1 MNNQNHQ
8 GTIILG
14 ISRELRMTLLAQ
26 TFSSIRVGTPGTDPW
41 DALEFDRWA
50 ASDPAVTSGSLAAAR
65 FLLHVWNDQTDWQCG
80 RFSLRESHGTW
91 DENHWAAMLKY
102 LDAPVFP

>member
-1 MNNQNHQ
+1 MNNQHKQ

-26 TFSSIRVGTPGTDPW
+26 TFPTLTDSTPGIDPW
-41 DALEFDRWA
+41 DSLVFDRWA
-50 ASDPAVTSGSLAAAR
+50 ATSPAVTSGSLSAAR

-80 RFSLRESHGTW
+80 SFSIREAYGTW
-91 DENHWAAMLKY
+91 DEQHWAAMLKF
-102 LDAPVFP
+102 LKAPVFP